1 MLGGNLLELLML
13 GDRLRAE
20 HRIVDVAQQG
30 LALAH
35 ALAELKE
42 RDSEAAEQISHIT
55 YDA

>member
-1 MLGGNLLELLML
+1 ML